1 MKIPKNIIVAT
12 VMVVMVV
19 MVDRTGQDRTG
30 QKTLAKDEFNPEI
43 KEISSLFFRNEGQLV
58 KLCS

>member
-12 VMVVMVV
+12 VMVVMVVLLVMVV

-43 KEISSLFFRNEGQLV
+43 KEISSLFFQE
-58 KLCS
+58 

>member
-19 MVDRTGQDRTG
+19 LLVMVVMVDRTGEERTG
-30 QKTLAKDEFNPEI
+30 QN
-43 KEISSLFFRNEGQLV
+43 
-58 KLCS
+58 